1 MTKNDSAV
9 GLELKQKFTFLYI
22 YGIKFQDLK
31 PLIKTLQLSIIL
43 TKEIQYADAILTLSS
58 LIKANRKLKQV
69 SQAKKLT
76 VYTIQTPS
84 LGMITKA
91 LRSLAKIHLT
101 QISHSQND
109 VDLTA
114 NILSQD
120 FLSPLEEVRLAIE

>member
-1 MTKNDSAV
+1 MDKQKTKKMTKNDSAV

-31 PLIKTLQLSIIL
+31 PLIKTLQLPIIL
-43 TKEIQYADAILTLSS
+43 TKEIQYADAMITLSS

-91 LRSLAKIHLT
+91 L
-101 QISHSQND
+101 
-109 VDLTA
+109 
-114 NILSQD
+114 
-120 FLSPLEEVRLAIE
+120 